1 LLYTTYHKMVF
12 NIGLFINSI
21 KEAIEDNDEQQIEE
35 IVNEVKTY
43 IEDLEEQLEQHKME
57 NYNLEAEVDRLKEEV
72 SDLECLID
80 N

>member
-1 LLYTTYHKMVF
+1 MVF